1 MIEANTKCPQCGNGI
16 MKLVPEK
23 RALAPDLPEE
33 NNLKARCDKCGYED
47 RVEVVVTDE

>member
-1 MIEANTKCPQCGNGI
+1 MIDANTTCPKCGGGI
-16 MKLVPEK
+16 MKLIPEK

-33 NNLKARCDKCGYED
+33 NNLKVRCDKCGYED